1 MKIKLKELILYPIII
16 IALIYLILDINID
29 IIFDS
34 TWYKKLAKKYPESKL
49 LHLIDIW
56 CK

>member
-29 IIFDS
+29 ILFDS